1 MKADL
6 DKEGKSIHN
15 TMSEYDNELQYK
27 KTLYQ
32 AVTKAML
39 DLNNIIVHQE
49 LHPHD
54 NWVESVKVLTEGFS
68 GNYWE
73 NANNF
78 GNRLLNQVSSIALE
92 GVQNAREIGFPK
104 IRTLRDKVEDLK
116 RDAGYSGLLEHTV
129 GNQTSLYEGM
139 TYFHDNGNL
148 LFRNPWNDSDPVVA
162 AMSPKRREFLK
173 YVLLEINKNKHPKD
187 TEEDIKERRRSNVSE
202 FFEVPLIEASF
213 ASKVNTDGWLG
224 WLKNRFKMF
233 TSKENFKKGLKDM
246 QSEYLSDDIEQHT
259 KKTNINIFEAV
270 NMMDQGTGPNR
281 IEMINDLV
289 ARHGKGYFERDLER
303 ILGTH
308 TWAYATHDAFDTRM
322 PLIKAAYIS
331 LAIAGNEQNIDYE
344 GPQKFIKEYV
354 QNRINHQSIVDPK
367 FQTVKGG
374 INMLQ
379 RAASWMALAF
389 SPVQFTYQSL
399 EGIWKDAK
407 LIITKP
413 DGTETFT
420 LQNMKDSAKLV
431 YKELFHVGDHAT
443 TSQAVNA
450 FYGINDMDAASF
462 VENNSSNNHGIFNFF
477 GKFAFK
483 MSSRPD
489 FYNRMTIFVAQ
500 MMKDG
505 SWEAHSVDPKTNQLV
520 YDWKKDKRFR
530 AYAMDDKSNMEEY
543 NKARALYYA
552 TAQQLVR
559 EGARN
564 KKGELFK
571 IGDELPKA
579 YSNKE
584 SEAKKAV
591 GDTMYG
597 YYDSTKKSLVQST
610 LMGGLVMQ
618 MRTFWSGKKNQYFA
632 PGGIKGQGKWVVAK
646 DPNGNDLYY
655 SKNED
660 GTIDHNGPLVTK
672 DDPRCSGTQFLQ
684 WKGKFE
690 EGVMLTLFDIV
701 KTAKF
706 NLNPFDIFG
715 LRSSWKEK
723 INAEGLDEDVRKTY
737 VTNMKLFWCDLFLV
751 FFIGALAALA
761 KDWADDLMDE
771 NKKDPSLSLAMGA
784 TFGNIVARSV
794 KNSGLDAAWWS
805 AISEPAID
813 WNPFALT
820 YIANEAK

>member
-1 MKADL
+1 
-6 DKEGKSIHN
+6 
-15 TMSEYDNELQYK
+15 
-27 KTLYQ
+27 
-32 AVTKAML
+32 
-39 DLNNIIVHQE
+39 
-49 LHPHD
+49 
-54 NWVESVKVLTEGFS
+54 
-68 GNYWE
+68 
-73 NANNF
+73 
-78 GNRLLNQVSSIALE
+78 
-92 GVQNAREIGFPK
+92 
-104 IRTLRDKVEDLK
+104 
-116 RDAGYSGLLEHTV
+116 
-129 GNQTSLYEGM
+129 
-139 TYFHDNGNL
+139 
-148 LFRNPWNDSDPVVA
+148 
-162 AMSPKRREFLK
+162 
-173 YVLLEINKNKHPKD
+173 
-187 TEEDIKERRRSNVSE
+187 
-202 FFEVPLIEASF
+202 
-213 ASKVNTDGWLG
+213 
-224 WLKNRFKMF
+224 
-233 TSKENFKKGLKDM
+233 
-246 QSEYLSDDIEQHT
+246 
-259 KKTNINIFEAV
+259 
-270 NMMDQGTGPNR
+270 
-281 IEMINDLV
+281 
-289 ARHGKGYFERDLER
+289 
-303 ILGTH
+303 
-308 TWAYATHDAFDTRM
+308 
-322 PLIKAAYIS
+322 
-331 LAIAGNEQNIDYE
+331 
-344 GPQKFIKEYV
+344 
-354 QNRINHQSIVDPK
+354 
-367 FQTVKGG
+367 
-374 INMLQ
+374 
-379 RAASWMALAF
+379 
-389 SPVQFTYQSL
+389 
-399 EGIWKDAK
+399 
-407 LIITKP
+407 
-413 DGTETFT
+413 
-420 LQNMKDSAKLV
+420 
-431 YKELFHVGDHAT
+431 
-443 TSQAVNA
+443 
-450 FYGINDMDAASF
+450 
-462 VENNSSNNHGIFNFF
+462 
-477 GKFAFK
+477 
-483 MSSRPD
+483 
-489 FYNRMTIFVAQ
+489 
-500 MMKDG
+500 
-505 SWEAHSVDPKTNQLV
+505 
-520 YDWKKDKRFR
+520 
-530 AYAMDDKSNMEEY
+530 MDDKSNMEEY

-646 DPNGNDLYY
+646 DPNGNELYY